1 MQEAELAQVYTAAG
15 RTPEVDRALSNLF
28 GVIRMFGAM
37 ANSPT
42 CRIDVS
48 FEMPLRSSAVPTV
61 A

>member
-1 MQEAELAQVYTAAG
+1 MYTAAG

-28 GVIRMFGAM
+28 KVIRMFGAM

-42 CRIDVS
+42 LSDRRLIRDA
-48 FEMPLRSSAVPTV
+48 SSIFAAPTV